1 MSEALGS
8 FALDHIQTKYQ
19 PLKHAQEFLA
29 RAASVT
35 PATATNWL
43 RRRCAP
49 QADNLGELIK
59 NDAEFR
65 QKLLQWIE
73 RQTSEHTDY

>member
-19 PLKHAQEFLA
+19 PLRHAQEILA

-35 PATATNWL
+35 PATALNWL

-59 NDAEFR
+59 NDPEFR
-65 QKLLQWIE
+65 AKMLVWIE
-73 RQTSEHTDY
+73 RNTSENSNS